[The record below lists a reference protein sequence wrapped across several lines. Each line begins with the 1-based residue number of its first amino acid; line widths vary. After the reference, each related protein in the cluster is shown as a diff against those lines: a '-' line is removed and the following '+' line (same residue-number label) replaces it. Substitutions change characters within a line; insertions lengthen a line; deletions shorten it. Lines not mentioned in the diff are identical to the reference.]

1 MNGQSSLQDPSLSF
15 MLHIQGEKSPPSQA
29 HAYQLWGEE
38 AYRPK
43 ITGLFFIAESTHSH
57 RARADYY
64 SANTPSPSTSV
75 GYTSPQLN
83 FGLAMQPAWANGI
96 LVDMTQAKAWKVSE
110 LGIGGLAFLRSCL
123 LSWEHFSGGCWSK
136 GSRSQMQQ
144 TWSQWHLEA
153 KTSIRQPKF
162 TSASEQ

>member
-1 MNGQSSLQDPSLSF
+1 MNSQSSLQDPLLSF

-29 HAYQLWGEE
+29 HAHQLWGKE
-38 AYRPK
+38 AYKPK
-43 ITGLFFIAESTHSH
+43 IIGLFFIAESTHSH

-96 LVDMTQAKAWKVSE
+96 LVDKTQAKA
-110 LGIGGLAFLRSCL
+110 
-123 LSWEHFSGGCWSK
+123 
-136 GSRSQMQQ
+136 
-144 TWSQWHLEA
+144 
-153 KTSIRQPKF
+153 
-162 TSASEQ
+162 